1 MTNVLSITRKINNNQ
16 DLSETSKSIV
26 AQCKNCTPITPIYC
40 ITRCKVY
47 KLKNELRT
55 VHIAMNNPNYVNEL
69 LNVLK
74 NDVRFRILQ
83 TIVNARYSVGKL
95 QKELTKTGHRISQ
108 HNICNEYLR
117 PLITIG
123 LATEERNEYYATT
136 FGSRISEALGGLPDF
151 ADSLPTRSEGYEE
164 TILQSLLLGPRTFE
178 DIKALVLPRTVSRTL
193 KRLRSAGLI
202 KTRVQSDY
210 VFFFRS
216 RRDPNREIFTL
227 AEQKIYFAI
236 DLDGISAGIIAK
248 KIGFSLRRTYKVLRG
263 LKGKKLIFTRR
274 KPKVYGLTSKGTK
287 LASALLEIQNLVNET
302 WTSSEKVM
310 QETPLTLQVGGLSK
324 NVFR

>member
-47 KLKNELRT
+47 KLKNALRT